1 MSSAYLNARVSLFS
15 GRRWQPGEYDALLTA
30 PEDGMR
36 QALADKG
43 LALLAEGYG
52 RRDGR
57 SLEARLVSQVLD
69 ETVILLRALQ
79 DDARRFI
86 LYWTERFEVSNV
98 KTLIRAKM
106 AGERP
111 ASIQPRLLAM
121 GPFSR
126 LDMEALL
133 QVEDVSELLRRLEA
147 SPYAD
152 IVRHARQ
159 AFEESHDPFVLDAT
173 LDRAYYEG
181 LTRRARPLLR
191 NADRVLR
198 DLMADLVDRTNLI
211 WLLRYRF
218 NYGLPPAQVYYLLI
232 TTGYR
237 LDSGQ
242 LKKIVAMPDLETVL
256 ASLPTSLAAA
266 IAGSRDIPA
275 ITWRLEQVA
284 ARRAERILAT
294 ATDPLARAFAYLVLR
309 ERDLRAVRA
318 VLRGRQLRLPESAI
332 RLALGG
338 GA

>member
-1 MSSAYLNARVSLFS
+1 MSAAYLSTRVSLFS
-15 GRRWQPGEYDALLTA
+15 GRRWLPEEFDALVSS

-36 QALADKG
+36 EVLADKG
-43 LALLAEGYG
+43 LAILAEGYG

-69 ETVILLRALQ
+69 ETVILLRALR
-79 DDARRFI
+79 DEARHFI
-86 LYWTERFEVSNV
+86 RYWTERFEVSNV

-126 LDMEALL
+126 LDMDALL
-133 QVEDVSELLRRLEA
+133 QVEDISELLRRLEQT
-147 SPYAD
+147 PYAD
-152 IVRHARQ
+152 IVRHARV

-181 LTRRARPLLR
+181 LARRARPLEQKTGRALR
-191 NADRVLR
+191 E
-198 DLMADLVDRTNLI
+198 LMADLVDRTNLI

-237 LDSGQ
+237 LDSDL
-242 LKKIVAMPDLETVL
+242 LKKIVAMPDMEAVL
-256 ASLPTSLAAA
+256 ASLPSSLAGAVA
-266 IAGSRDIPA
+266 DGRDIPA

-284 ARRAERILAT
+284 ARRAERILA
-294 ATDPLARAFAYLVLR
+294 AAADPLARTFAYLVLR

-338 GA
+338 GG